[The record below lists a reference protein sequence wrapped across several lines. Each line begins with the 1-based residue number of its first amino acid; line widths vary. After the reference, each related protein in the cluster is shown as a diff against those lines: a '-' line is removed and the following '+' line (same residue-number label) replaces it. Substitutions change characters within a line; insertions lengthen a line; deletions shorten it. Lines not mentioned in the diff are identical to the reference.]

1 LHDDEETGLTRGE
14 RTKRQKRRRKNTLL
28 DQRIAREKSVSPS
41 DRKEA
46 EKSIVWTLAVNCML
60 ILLWYLF
67 SLSISLYNKWMFDK
81 KRLNFAFPLFSTS
94 MHMLVQFILS
104 GMVLFFVPSL
114 RPNYQRSSDQ
124 GRSRHETEPN
134 GWGMTK
140 MFYLTRIGPCGAAT
154 SLDIG
159 LGNMSLKFVSLTFY
173 TMCKSSSLAFVLVFA
188 FLFRLEVPTWR
199 LVTIIAIMTL
209 GVILMVFGEVEFK
222 LGGFI
227 LVISAAFFSGFR
239 WSLTQLLLLRN
250 PATSNPFSS
259 IFFLSPIMFVTL
271 IALAIPVEG
280 FGPLYEGFMVLVGEY
295 GALAPLFL
303 LFPGCIAFLMTASE
317 FALLQRTSVVTLSI
331 AGIFKEVLTIS
342 AASVIFHD
350 KLTVVNFIGLL
361 TTMAAIIAYNYIKI
375 SKMREEAQSN
385 MQARHGEAD
394 ASSPS
399 SGSTSDADNDDANEE
414 TAGLLRHSTEAEPT
428 LVTSDGD
435 FHHNPLASSSQ
446 AASERR

>member
-1 LHDDEETGLTRGE
+1 MEPVNNHRRRKNSLVSPITGNNAGPSTLPNRPRAQSLRTPQSDEPRISEEPELLDDSILAKDDQSHDDSSDDDLHDDEETGLTRGE

-173 TMCKSSSLAFVLVFA
+173 STCL
-188 FLFRLEVPTWR
+188 P
-199 LVTIIAIMTL
+199 
-209 GVILMVFGEVEFK
+209 
-222 LGGFI
+222 
-227 LVISAAFFSGFR
+227 
-239 WSLTQLLLLRN
+239 
-250 PATSNPFSS
+250 
-259 IFFLSPIMFVTL
+259 
-271 IALAIPVEG
+271 
-280 FGPLYEGFMVLVGEY
+280 
-295 GALAPLFL
+295 
-303 LFPGCIAFLMTASE
+303 
-317 FALLQRTSVVTLSI
+317 
-331 AGIFKEVLTIS
+331 
-342 AASVIFHD
+342 
-350 KLTVVNFIGLL
+350 
-361 TTMAAIIAYNYIKI
+361 
-375 SKMREEAQSN
+375 
-385 MQARHGEAD
+385 
-394 ASSPS
+394 PS
-399 SGSTSDADNDDANEE
+399 TD
-414 TAGLLRHSTEAEPT
+414 
-428 LVTSDGD
+428 V
-435 FHHNPLASSSQ
+435 
-446 AASERR
+446 